1 MPVNGPTSQI
11 VPASVGTAALTGRRV
26 IITGASSGIGE
37 AIARSLSASGAAVG
51 LLARRVEPLARLA
64 GELGGPYR
72 SADVAD
78 LGAAA
83 VAVEELADELG
94 GVDGLIN
101 NAGRMDLVSPS
112 ATDPEVWRA
121 AYEVNVLGLL
131 ATTHAA
137 VPHLRRSAH
146 PNIVNISSMSGRR
159 VASVDG
165 GVYAS
170 TKFAVHA
177 LGDALRME
185 LQGDG
190 IAVTTVS
197 PGFVRTG
204 LADGLDDEHRRS
216 WQASAAERGLDP
228 EVIGDVAAHLLS
240 LPAGVCPV
248 EYALTATA
256 QVPGN

>member
-1 MPVNGPTSQI
+1 MSY
-11 VPASVGTAALTGRRV
+11 PALMDGAPKSLDGRRV
-26 IITGASSGIGE
+26 IVTGGSSGIGE
-37 AIARSLSASGAAVG
+37 AIARSCVEAGASVG
-51 LLARRVEPLARLA
+51 LLARRVEPLAALA
-64 GELGGPYR
+64 DELGAAWR

-78 LGAAA
+78 LAAA
-83 VAVEELADELG
+83 TTAVQELAEALG

-101 NAGRMDLVSPS
+101 NAGRMDLGSPT
-112 ATDPEVWRA
+112 ATNPEVWRA
-121 AYEVNVLGLL
+121 AFEVNVMGLL

-137 VPHLRRSAH
+137 VPYLRRSAH
-146 PNIVNISSMSGRR
+146 PNLINMSSMSGRR

-185 LQGDG
+185 LQPDG

-197 PGFVRTG
+197 PGFVRTN
-204 LADGLDDEHRRS
+204 LADDADDEHRRQ
-216 WQASAAERGLDP
+216 WQHSVAERGIDP
-228 EVIGDVAAHLLS
+228 EVIGEVVRHLLT
-240 LPAGVCPV
+240 LPTGVCPV

-256 QVPGN
+256 QLPG

>member
-1 MPVNGPTSQI
+1 MPVNGPTSHI
-11 VPASVGTAALTGRRV
+11 VAASVGTAALTGRRV

-83 VAVEELADELG
+83 GAVEELADELG
-94 GVDGLIN
+94 GVDALVN
-101 NAGRMDLVSPS
+101 NAGRMDLGSPS

-121 AYEVNVLGLL
+121 AFEVNVLGLL

-165 GVYAS
+165 GGDA

>member
-1 MPVNGPTSQI
+1 MPVEHPIHGNEAARPD
-11 VPASVGTAALTGRRV
+11 VGALAGRRV

-37 AIARSLSASGAAVG
+37 AIARSASAAGATVG
-51 LLARRVEPLARLA
+51 LLARRVEPLAGLA
-64 GELGGPYR
+64 DELGGSYR

-78 LGAAA
+78 LAGAAA
-83 VAVEELADELG
+83 AIEELADELG
-94 GVDGLIN
+94 GVDALVN
-101 NAGRMDLVSPS
+101 NAGRMDLGSPS

-137 VPHLRRSAH
+137 VPFLRRSDH
-146 PNIVNISSMSGRR
+146 PNIINMSSMSGRR

-197 PGFVRTG
+197 PGFVRTN
-204 LADGLDDEHRRS
+204 LADDLDDKHRQS
-216 WQASAAERGLDP
+216 WQTSVAERGLDP
-228 EVIGDVAAHLLS
+228 EVIGDVVAHLLS

-248 EYALTATA
+248 EYALTSTA
-256 QVPGN
+256 QVPGT

>member
-1 MPVNGPTSQI
+1 MPVENPTRGNEAAR
-11 VPASVGTAALTGRRV
+11 PGVGALAGRRL

-37 AIARSLSASGAAVG
+37 AIARSAAAAGATVG
-51 LLARRVEPLARLA
+51 LLARRVEPLAGLA
-64 GELGGPYR
+64 DELGGSYR

-78 LGAAA
+78 LAGAAA
-83 VAVEELADELG
+83 AVEELADDLG
-94 GVDGLIN
+94 GVDALVN
-101 NAGRMDLVSPS
+101 NAGRMDLGSPS

-137 VPHLRRSAH
+137 VPHLRRSDH
-146 PNIVNISSMSGRR
+146 PNIINMSSMSGRR

-197 PGFVRTG
+197 PGFVRTN
-204 LADGLDDEHRRS
+204 LADGLDDGHRRS
-216 WQASAAERGLDP
+216 WQSSVAERGLEP
-228 EVIGDVAAHLLS
+228 EVIGDVVVHLLS

-256 QVPGN
+256 QVPGK